1 MTLRPSSSCGAPP
14 NSPILGSP
22 HQRAARPND
31 TGDTISDM
39 GSDPTLPGV
48 RPDQL
53 DGFRI
58 AVTSDRRSEDLI
70 AAFERRGAEVI
81 HAPAIRIA
89 ATADEARLTEDTRLI
104 IAARPDVLLA
114 TTSYGIRRWF
124 EAADAAGLGHDL
136 TTTLE
141 HSRILVRGPKA
152 RGAVRAAGLDD
163 SGMSDEETTR
173 SLVDYVLRDD
183 AAGTTVA
190 VQLHGYTDEPQLD
203 RLRAAGA
210 SVLTVAPYRWLLP
223 EDSGRVLKLV
233 DLICAGGVDAVTFT
247 SAPAVEAL
255 FGAAD
260 GIGRLDDLLDA
271 LSETVVAAAVGPV
284 TAGPLRAAGIEP
296 LVPDRFRMGA
306 LIRQVCDHLEHKRV
320 FRLDTR
326 HGPVEL
332 RGRLLRLGGAETVL
346 APGSLTLLRALLD
359 RRGSVISRAE
369 LTMALP
375 DITDD
380 HAVDVAISRLRQA
393 LPVPGLVATVIKR
406 GYRID
411 V

>member
-1 MTLRPSSSCGAPP
+1 
-14 NSPILGSP
+14 
-22 HQRAARPND
+22 
-31 TGDTISDM
+31 M

-53 DGFRI
+53 EGFRI

-173 SLVDYVLRDD
+173 SLVDFVLRDD

-190 VQLHGYTDEPQLD
+190 VQLHGYTDEPQLE

-306 LIRQVCDHLEHKRV
+306 LIRQVCDHLEQQRV

-359 RRGSVISRAE
+359 RRGSVMTRAE
-369 LTMALP
+369 LTAALP

>member
-1 MTLRPSSSCGAPP
+1 
-14 NSPILGSP
+14 
-22 HQRAARPND
+22 
-31 TGDTISDM
+31 M

-89 ATADEARLTEDTRLI
+89 ATDDEARLTEDTRLI

>member
-1 MTLRPSSSCGAPP
+1 
-14 NSPILGSP
+14 
-22 HQRAARPND
+22 
-31 TGDTISDM
+31 M

-89 ATADEARLTEDTRLI
+89 ATDDEARLTEDTRLI

-393 LPVPGLVATVIKR
+393 LPAPGLVATVIKR